1 MDTVDTDPPS
11 NRPSLSC
18 IRCAD
23 RKVKCDRQE
32 PCNACIKHKAQ
43 CIYRQIPPPRKRQ
56 KRAKQEILS
65 ARIKHY
71 EALLQEHGINP
82 TRPAQSVGFGSR
94 HINTD
99 EESTPPTAS
108 KEQPPIP
115 TPASTISESQRSLIA
130 LSETQLIQGREGSQF
145 VDNSLWTRMVEE
157 FHSPEDV
164 LETASTSEATDDADG
179 FGDEFAFVLGTT
191 SKIDMARLHPRP
203 PMMLELWQVF
213 VENVDPITKVVHV
226 PTLRP
231 AIDRAAADIASIP
244 KSAEAL
250 IFSIYAIAIFSLKDN
265 DCKRKFGEPRR
276 MLLARYISATKAAL
290 SRANFL
296 GTNSL
301 VVLQALMLHLMVV
314 RDVHEPRS
322 VWVLTGAIL
331 RIAETMG
338 LHRDGTSL
346 RLPPFETEIRRRIW
360 WQLKMHDFRT
370 AELCGI
376 AKFRALDMEDR
387 TCKPPLNINDDQLWP
402 GMSTPPIASDKPTDM
417 IFCVIRPE
425 LGSFA
430 MAHAAKMGEDGHP
443 VNWDKFGGADHPKLM
458 AEFLTKIEEIL
469 ETKYLR
475 FCDPTQPLHLIT
487 VLFARTALNTGRF
500 QAHHPRKWGSLEQI
514 PESERQYVWDL
525 SLKLL
530 EQNHMAQSSPHLHQ
544 FAWHA
549 AWFLQWHALIHVLDT
564 LRSTPLMPD
573 ALKAWQ
579 LVGFTYEN
587 NPGMVWNT
595 KRPIYV
601 AVGNL
606 CLKAYT
612 AREVA
617 LSKSG
622 ISVPVPPPYIATL
635 RQQREAARLRKQRQN
650 ARGSVHRTGPD
661 YGHRNAA
668 QQDMTATLSMTT
680 SQADIE
686 SDDRQLARPQPPS
699 YDIPSNAFIDSNGV
713 YDGIFSTAPV
723 NTDTDFMLAYDQALG
738 DAANETVNWTQ
749 WDNWFGDVGMTQE
762 DSWLT
767 DFDATQAN
775 FSMDAQNVSS

>member
-1 MDTVDTDPPS
+1 MDSTNPATS
-11 NRPSLSC
+11 SSRPSLSC

-32 PCNACIKHKAQ
+32 PCHACIKHKAQ
-43 CIYRQIPPPRKRQ
+43 CIYREIPPPRKRQ

-82 TRPAQSVGFGSR
+82 KRPAQNVGLGSR
-94 HINTD
+94 HVNID
-99 EESTPPTAS
+99 EGVTPPTAG
-108 KEQPPIP
+108 KEQPPMP
-115 TPASTISESQRSLIA
+115 TPASTVSESQRSII
-130 LSETQLIQGREGSQF
+130 ETQLIQGRDGSQF

-164 LETASTSEATDDADG
+164 LETASTSEGADDAGG
-179 FGDEFAFVLGTT
+179 FGDDFAFVLGTT

-203 PMMLELWQVF
+203 LIMLELWQVF

-231 AIDRAAADIASIP
+231 VIDRAAADIASIP
-244 KSAEAL
+244 KSVEAL
-250 IFSIYAIAIFSLKDN
+250 IFAIYTAAVFSLKDD
-265 DCKRKFGEPRR
+265 DCKRRFGEPRR
-276 MLLARYISATKAAL
+276 ILLARYISVTKAAL
-290 SRANFL
+290 SRVNFL

-301 VVLQALMLHLMVV
+301 VVLQAIMLHLMVV
-314 RDVHEPRS
+314 RDIHEPRS

-338 LHRDGTSL
+338 LHRDGPSL
-346 RLPPFETEIRRRIW
+346 GLPPFETEIRRRIW

-387 TCKPPLNINDDQLWP
+387 TCKPPLNINDDQIWP

-430 MAHAAKMGEDGHP
+430 MAHAAKMGENGRP
-443 VNWDKFGGADHPKLM
+443 VNWDKIAGAEKPQQILD
-458 AEFLTKIEEIL
+458 FLTTIEELL

-475 FCDPTQPLHLIT
+475 YCDPTQPLQLIT

-530 EQNHMAQSSPHLHQ
+530 EQNHMAQSSPHLQQ

-564 LRSTPLMPD
+564 LRSNPLMAD
-573 ALKAWQ
+573 ASKAWQ
-579 LVGFTYEN
+579 LIRYTYEN

-612 AREVA
+612 AREAA
-617 LSKSG
+617 LSKGGSS
-622 ISVPVPPPYIATL
+622 IPMSPPYIATL
-635 RQQREAARLRKQRQN
+635 RQQREAARLRKQGQN
-650 ARGSVHRTGPD
+650 ARRNVPRAGPD
-661 YGHRNAA
+661 DSQRNAA
-668 QQDMTATLSMTT
+668 QQDTSATVTMRT

-686 SDDRQLARPQPPS
+686 SEDPQQPPS
-699 YDIPSNAFIDSNGV
+699 FDIPSSTFIDSNGG

-738 DAANETVNWTQ
+738 DGGNETVDWTQ

-762 DSWLT
+762 DNWLSE
-767 DFDATQAN
+767 FDATQGN
-775 FSMDAQNVSS
+775 FSMDPRNVYS